1 MNDEELLET
10 LRAVR
15 ASEPVALATLG
26 HLLAADFARR
36 GYFHETAGSRFD
48 ADPEYMLTPAGIE
61 MLSQLEAER
70 RADHP

>member
-1 MNDEELLET
+1 VNDEVLLQA

-15 ASEPVALATLG
+15 AGEPVALDTLG
-26 HLLAADFARR
+26 HLLAADFVRR
-36 GYFHETAGSRFD
+36 GYFNETAGSRFD

-70 RADHP
+70 GVDQP